1 MAVDHLDQGWLYT
14 MAIPRYETRLRLSCM
29 WPILSAG
36 ESLKLVRSSS
46 DVLNPSVKIKI
57 SRARVYG
64 MMAVTTL
71 TGACAY
77 TGTAYWGRLRK
88 YLI

>member
-1 MAVDHLDQGWLYT
+1 

-36 ESLKLVRSSS
+36 ESLKLVRFSR
-46 DVLNPSVKIKI
+46 DVLNPAVKIKI
-57 SRARVYG
+57 SRARVYS
-64 MMAVTTL
+64 MMAITIL

-88 YLI
+88 YLT

>member
-1 MAVDHLDQGWLYT
+1 LNLVAVKSVLPQTNL
-14 MAIPRYETRLRLSCM
+14 ETIVFGR
-29 WPILSAG
+29 IVA
-36 ESLKLVRSSS
+36 RS
-46 DVLNPSVKIKI
+46 DLNPAVKIKI

-64 MMAVTTL
+64 MMAVTIL

-88 YLI
+88 YLT

>member
-1 MAVDHLDQGWLYT
+1 
-14 MAIPRYETRLRLSCM
+14 
-29 WPILSAG
+29 
-36 ESLKLVRSSS
+36 
-46 DVLNPSVKIKI
+46 VLNPSVKIKI
-57 SRARVYG
+57 SRAKVYG
-64 MMAVTTL
+64 MMALTIL